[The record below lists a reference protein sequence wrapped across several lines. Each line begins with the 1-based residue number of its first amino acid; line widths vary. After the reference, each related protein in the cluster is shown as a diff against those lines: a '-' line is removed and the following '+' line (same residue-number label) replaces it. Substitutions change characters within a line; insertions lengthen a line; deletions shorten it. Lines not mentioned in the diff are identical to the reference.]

1 MDQTSETC
9 VKCGK
14 PKTGTKGATI
24 TQWVSL
30 CQCDALVKSST
41 TEEEAFEWCQSCGKK
56 VETKRQGSMTQWIFR
71 ENSCRCDFPQ
81 IVLTSAPP
89 SAPHSVVVRKLAEPT
104 DEKKALLDLQAVI
117 QQEFE
122 PKDEKRNTTVF
133 KITSI
138 IALLVAVITIT
149 SITFLMLNEK
159 KAEKASIEPAITSSN
174 AVEVELT
181 QRPPADVVGVT
192 GLVTSGC
199 QITDVKRFTPASI
212 TGIAI
217 GDEILMIDGVPVK
230 GESTESIAQRLSG
243 SPGTEVAISV
253 SRSGK
258 ELKFTIE
265 RDENIYER
273 LPEALAPEQYLKLGT
288 TDRLIGRPNR
298 SRMLLTLAKE
308 RGERRVQEQATQE
321 IETLL
326 PKDFVPFEA
335 RKLNNEAHDL
345 LVAAAYK
352 TCVVQA
358 KECIE
363 KYPSFECPYITL
375 AQFYLLDDKPDRAEE
390 LLHKLISINP
400 KFVDGWILLS
410 IVQDVAGDKS
420 AATRSME
427 RAVSINS
434 RAKRRREEITE
445 IMEIY
450 ENDFQSSSYVS
461 VYKRQAQRHSK
472 RPTNQK

>member
-1 MDQTSETC
+1 
-9 VKCGK
+9 
-14 PKTGTKGATI
+14 
-24 TQWVSL
+24 
-30 CQCDALVKSST
+30 
-41 TEEEAFEWCQSCGKK
+41 
-56 VETKRQGSMTQWIFR
+56 MTQWIFK

-89 SAPHSVVVRKLAEPT
+89 SAPHSVVARKLAEPA
-104 DEKKALLDLQAVI
+104 DDKKALLDLQAVM
-117 QQEFE
+117 QKEFE
-122 PKDEKRNTTVF
+122 PRDEKRDRTVF
-133 KITSI
+133 KITSV

-159 KAEKASIEPAITSSN
+159 KAEKASIQSAITSSN

-181 QRPPADVVGVT
+181 QRPPADVVGAT

-199 QITDVKRFTPASI
+199 KITDVKRFTPASI

-217 GDEILMIDGVPVK
+217 GDEILMIDGVAVK
-230 GESTESIAQRLSG
+230 GESTESIAKRLSG

-253 SRSGK
+253 SRNGK

-273 LPEALAPEQYLKLGT
+273 LPESLAPEQYLKLGT
-288 TDRLIGRPNR
+288 TDRLMGRPNR

-308 RGERRVQEQATQE
+308 RGERRVQEQATQD

-390 LLHKLISINP
+390 LLHKVISINP

-410 IVQDVAGDKS
+410 IAQDVAGDKS

-461 VYKRQAQRHSK
+461 VYKRQAKRHSK
-472 RPTNQK
+472 QMSNQK